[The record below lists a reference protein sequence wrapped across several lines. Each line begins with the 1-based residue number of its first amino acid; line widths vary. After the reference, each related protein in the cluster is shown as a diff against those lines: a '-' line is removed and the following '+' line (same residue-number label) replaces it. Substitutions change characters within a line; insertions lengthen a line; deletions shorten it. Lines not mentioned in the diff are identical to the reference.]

1 MVQNMFAMQK
11 AAVVQKLRYQ
21 QITSIL
27 VIISKECFKK
37 NLAHCSI
44 AEKQYTIDI
53 GP

>member
-1 MVQNMFAMQK
+1 MFAMQK

-21 QITSIL
+21 QILSLL
-27 VIISKECFKK
+27 VIISKECFKN
-37 NLAHCSI
+37 NLAHRSI